1 MRRIRTHPGEI
12 LNEDFLV
19 PLKISARALAAEIDV
34 PPNRI
39 TEIIRGE
46 RSVSADTA
54 IRLGIHFGTTSQFWL
69 NLQQAHD
76 LSKAEREGDFGKV
89 KARKQE
95 HAA

>member
-1 MRRIRTHPGEI
+1 MPRIRTHPGEI
-12 LNEDFLV
+12 LNEEFLV
-19 PLKISARALAAEIDV
+19 PFRISARALAAEIDV

-54 IRLGIHFGTTSQFWL
+54 IRLSIHFGTTSQFWL

-76 LSKAEREGDFGKV
+76 LSRAERDGNFAKV
-89 KARKQE
+89 KARKRE